1 MNIVHNCIIN
11 VLGNLIKKYYF
22 STKYDLATFT
32 WHALIRFPYLFTG
45 DLFCIGFAAL
55 LQRDNCL
62 KQ

>member
-11 VLGNLIKKYYF
+11 VLGNLKYYC
-22 STKYDLATFT
+22 STKYDLATLT
-32 WHALIRFPYLFTG
+32 RHALIRLPYLFTG

-55 LQRDNCL
+55 LRRDNCL